1 MAPADIDRYTA
12 ETREELKGP
21 TARHRISGAQD
32 ILRPY
37 EAGPAPDAKPG
48 PFTFVSA
55 FMWSPEANA
64 QKVAWQHLITGMK
77 LAAGEVYPDC
87 PMYWSEFSIGSAQ
100 HVSQVLAQYY
110 AKARRTLR
118 GNVVFIEAD
127 VVCIKR
133 CDPFEAEFDIG
144 LPDAKDKWA
153 MMPFNPGVMFIKDTP
168 SAQRFLDATMEYASH
183 IPGNFPAWY
192 AYQLAL
198 GYSYLALKD
207 EVNIKIFPHE
217 QYNWSPDVYAPTDAY
232 FVHLKG
238 ARKAMQRDY
247 IVPLIEGRRGHLIL
261 PR

>member
-144 LPDAKDKWA
+144 LPDARDKWA

-217 QYNWSPDVYAPTDAY
+217 QYNWPPDVYAPTDAY